1 MTIDIIREIG
11 MDTNFQATVFEDNSA
26 EYACLS
32 NKFETPITIDEQQ
45 FFSVEQYMLYRQAI
59 IFGDEEATT
68 AILACKRTK
77 TLAKIKIRKIAA
89 DADACWCV
97 ERNIALYKA
106 LCEKFKVGGHY
117 TYLRKTMGEIIYFSD
132 DMYLGA
138 TAPLDENNR
147 FSRNA
152 LQGDNMLGKTLTYIR
167 KQRNQELCEQL
178 LWCQT
183 KKENE

>member
-1 MTIDIIREIG
+1 MYPNLEV
-11 MDTNFQATVFEDNSA
+11 TVFDDNSGD
-26 EYACLS
+26 YACLS
-32 NKFETPITIDEQQ
+32 NKYETPITVDEQQ

-59 IFGDEEATT
+59 VFGDEESATE
-68 AILACKRTK
+68 ILACKRTK
-77 TLAKIKIRKIAA
+77 NLAKVIIKKVAT
-89 DADACWCV
+89 DADDCWCV

-106 LCEKFKVGGHY
+106 LCEKFKLGGHF
-117 TYLRKTMGEIIYFSD
+117 TCLNKTMGEIIYWSD
-132 DMYLGA
+132 DTYFGA

-167 KQRNQELCEQL
+167 KQRNNELRKQL
-178 LWCQT
+178 LWYQT

>member
-1 MTIDIIREIG
+1 
-11 MDTNFQATVFEDNSA
+11 MDPNFEVTVFEDNSA
-26 EYACLS
+26 DYACLS
-32 NKFETPITIDEQQ
+32 NKFETPITVDEQQ

-59 IFGDEEATT
+59 VFGDEEATT

-77 TLAKIKIRKIAA
+77 TLAKIKINKIAT
-89 DADACWCV
+89 DADVCWCV
-97 ERNIALYKA
+97 EQNIALYKA
-106 LCEKFKVGGHY
+106 LCEKFKLGGY
-117 TYLRKTMGEIIYFSD
+117 FTYLSRTIGEIIYWSD
-132 DMYLGA
+132 DTYLGA

-167 KQRNQELCEQL
+167 KQRNNELRKQL
-178 LWCQT
+178 LWYQT